1 MGTRADPM
9 TCQCPVIPGVARE
22 DWPLDDPAGQ
32 PIERVCAIR
41 DEIRAHVEDLLLRY
55 DLRR

>member
-1 MGTRADPM
+1 LRAAPSRSDA
-9 TCQCPVIPGVARE
+9 I

-32 PIERVCAIR
+32 SIERVRAIR